1 MAGNSPRVVFASV
14 SARPSDHSGGK
25 VSYAF
30 HGASD
35 ARIARLRALNLED
48 LRSLQTELA
57 KAQLHPSEYRR
68 RFDQLLTYVQQQF
81 SELADAV
88 ASGDM
93 SPEEFQARAERVLR
107 SGYTQAYRYG
117 VGSIEGA
124 VALSDADLQNIL
136 DAFTQDNAYLANFA
150 KQIADG
156 YVPVNP
162 EDRPDV
168 PGNMLLS
175 DRADM
180 YANSTR
186 ELFYRG
192 QVSRIDDED
201 EIEWQDNGDE
211 EECSPCL
218 EAAAGS
224 PYSKSDLPGYPG
236 DICDGGSRC
245 RCDLVYASQVAEQ
258 PAEET
263 A

>member
-1 MAGNSPRVVFASV
+1 MSF
-14 SARPSDHSGGK
+14 
-25 VSYAF
+25 AF

-35 ARIARLRALNLED
+35 ARIAQLDHLNLSH
-48 LRSLQTELA
+48 LKALQSELS
-57 KAQLHPSEYRR
+57 KAQLHPSEYAE
-68 RFDQLLTYVQQQF
+68 RFEQLLQWVHDRF

-88 ASGDM
+88 ASGDI
-93 SPEEFQARAERVLR
+93 SPQEFRYRAERALR

-117 VGSIEGA
+117 VGSIEGS
-124 VALSDADLQNIL
+124 VVLTEADFQNIL
-136 DAFTQDNAYLANFA
+136 DAFDEDSTYLHNFA
-150 KQIADG
+150 DQIAAG

-162 EDRPDV
+162 EDRPETE
-168 PGNMLLS
+168 GNMLLS

-186 ELFYRG
+186 ELYYRG
-192 QVSRIDDED
+192 QVSRIADDD

-211 EECSPCL
+211 DECSPCL

-224 PYSKSDLPGYPG
+224 PYTKDDLPGYPG

-245 RCDLVYASQVAEQ
+245 RCSLVYASQVAAE
-258 PAEET
+258 PEEEET